1 MAENPGTPRTP
12 DPSEPS
18 ADDLSPAAFD
28 GLGLGSLS
36 DDVRPSRSQWA
47 AIEAAADRRHTGR
60 RPWLIS
66 AAAVVVLIVAVAGLA
81 IARSGTEDVDLATGV
96 GVGGGPD
103 GTFLLPPEESSV
115 IALYADQDGWYI
127 QYMEFDGHVWFLAS
141 SSISGMDP
149 AYEGPVPLGTAS
161 QVRPFGLTYFQCSP
175 GYVPGTARTDG
186 TASGSGSVVG
196 VEPVRATWGAGYP
209 GATLVPSSDIP
220 FWAQQPPAVEQPC
233 VDPTEPVASLTE
245 QMSKLRRVSFAEWA
259 KFLADNG
266 DVRSTDPT
274 APPAP
279 KLVEPSPSTTT
290 VVETPPAD
298 RVTAEDQIRAAVAD
312 WKRQAA
318 DGSFPNL
325 EAGTEKAAEYAEMFD
340 TAARQSGAAQAGD
353 GSGNTNSVTSIR
365 FVDPDRATITMSL
378 TAELPTGTYTF
389 LQEGEAIIEDGRW
402 VVTYRTVTTTLGR
415 ACTPPGGY
423 DGCPDDGNGTV
434 RAVPAN

>member
-1 MAENPGTPRTP
+1 MAEHPGTP
-12 DPSEPS
+12 DPSD
-18 ADDLSPAAFD
+18 DDLSPAAFD
-28 GLGLGSLS
+28 GLGLGSLA
-36 DDVRPSRSQWA
+36 DDVRPTRSQWA
-47 AIEAAADRRHTGR
+47 AIEAASARRLTGR

-66 AAAVVVLIVAVAGLA
+66 AAAVVVLIAAVAGLLV
-81 IARSGTEDVDLATGV
+81 ARSGTEDVDLATGV

-127 QYMEFDGHVWFLAS
+127 QYMELDGHAWFLAS

-161 QVRPFGLTYFQCSP
+161 QVSPFGLTYFQCSP
-175 GYVPGTARTDG
+175 GYVSGTARTDG
-186 TASGSGSVVG
+186 TATGSGSVVS

-209 GATLVPSSDIP
+209 GATLVSSSDIP

-233 VDPTEPVASLTE
+233 LDPTEPVTSLTE

-266 DVRSTDPT
+266 EVRSTDPT

-279 KLVEPSPSTTT
+279 KLVEPSASTTT
-290 VVETPPAD
+290 LVETPPAD
-298 RVTAEDQIRAAVAD
+298 RGTAEEQIRTAVAEWNRTD
-312 WKRQAA
+312 A

-325 EAGTEKAAEYAEMFD
+325 EAGTEKSAEYAEMFD
-340 TAARQSGAAQAGD
+340 TAAKQSGAAQAGD
-353 GSGNTNSVTSIR
+353 GSGNSNTVTSIR
-365 FVDPDRATITMSL
+365 FVTPERAAIVMSL
-378 TAELPTGTYTF
+378 TAKLPTGTFTF
-389 LQEGEAIIEDGRW
+389 PQDGEAILEDGRW
-402 VVTYRTVTTTLGR
+402 VVTYRTVINTLRR

-423 DGCPDDGNGTV
+423 DGCPDGSTSGNGTPIV
-434 RAVPAN
+434 VPAN